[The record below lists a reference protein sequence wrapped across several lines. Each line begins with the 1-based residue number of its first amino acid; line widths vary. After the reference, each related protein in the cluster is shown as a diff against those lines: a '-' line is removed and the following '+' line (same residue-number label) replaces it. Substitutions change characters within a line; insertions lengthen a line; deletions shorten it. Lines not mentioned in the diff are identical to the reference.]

1 MKLPRSVV
9 EMLDYSLQPHFS
21 CLLTLVK
28 TVDTKHFTKHFSTLA
43 TEGCDTL
50 HVRSRKTNV
59 DNSSSMSTWVKW
71 SLAMPLNVWLYLG
84 RGDPIRLMCIPSSV
98 NRKWDRNT
106 DRVGDTNR
114 DELTQNSV
122 TPGDST
128 EKMPTNH
135 YTLE

>member
-1 MKLPRSVV
+1 MTC
-9 EMLDYSLQPHFS
+9 LD
-21 CLLTLVK
+21 LLVDGLYGLFDFMRGVDAFVGVTLVAF
-28 TVDTKHFTKHFSTLA
+28 DT
-43 TEGCDTL
+43 DTL
-50 HVRSRKTNV
+50 HVQSRKTNV